1 MQQQMQQ
8 QQMQQILQ
16 QQLLKPDLQPQQ
28 RQDIQEQ
35 LLILKRLQQQRLQ
48 DNMQLRQPQQQ
59 PLQKQSQQQ
68 QQQKPATRVYNPI
81 DYKQNYRG
89 DMRYRPSVCS
99 YGTKQVVQPVFLNSS
114 TLFQGTDL
122 KEAAE
127 NTQVGSIMPKFEYYE
142 YEDIKR

>member
-1 MQQQMQQ
+1 MQ